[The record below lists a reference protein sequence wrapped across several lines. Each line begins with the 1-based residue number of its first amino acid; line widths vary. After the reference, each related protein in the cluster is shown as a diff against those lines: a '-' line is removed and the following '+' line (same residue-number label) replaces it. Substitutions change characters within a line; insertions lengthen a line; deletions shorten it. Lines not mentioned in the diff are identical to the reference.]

1 MLTRWKRYLQ
11 FGIQYFLFEK
21 PKGLD
26 FTMRDKSLL
35 KKSNDLYHGYS
46 KTTEKHAKEIFDSLI
61 LNGED
66 KLLDIGCGK
75 GVVLRVAAEYP
86 FQEIAGIDI
95 DARLIDIAVRNFQ
108 VLGMGDKVSC
118 TRINATK
125 FKEYNKYNIF
135 FMYNPFSGPVMEKVI
150 EKLLKVS
157 EKKAITIIYYN
168 PVYLELFR
176 KKGKVTVL
184 KQLYDKT
191 KNYNTC
197 IFTLKPMQEAI
208 L

>member
-1 MLTRWKRYLQ
+1 MFTRWKRYLQ
-11 FGIQYFLFEK
+11 FSIQYFLFER

-26 FTMRDKSLL
+26 FTMRNKSLL
-35 KKSNDLYHGYS
+35 KKSDGLYHGYS
-46 KTTEKHAKEIFDSLI
+46 RTTEKHTKAIFDSLI

-75 GVVLRVAAEYP
+75 GAVLRTAAEYP

-95 DARLIDIAVRNFQ
+95 DANLIDIAVRNFQ
-108 VLGMGDKVSC
+108 ILGIEDRVSC
-118 TRINATK
+118 MRISATK

-135 FMYNPFSGPVMEKVI
+135 FMFNPFAGPVMEKVVD
-150 EKLLKVS
+150 ELLKVS
-157 EKKAITIIYYN
+157 EKKAITIIYHN

-176 KKGKVTVL
+176 QKGEVTVL

-191 KNYNTC
+191 KNYYTC
-197 IFTLKPMQEAI
+197 IFTVKPMQKTAS
-208 L
+208 